1 MTSKHPA
8 VYTRQEIAYNNYAG
22 RTMSSKAVKNA
33 IKAGKVDVALEL
45 VLDLDD
51 PNLTEVQ
58 EKGGRDVWK
67 YDGDL
72 SLEDTLKGGHSDV
85 PQPLCSAISMF
96 PGPMFPSR
104 PNYVT
109 QSPGSPVLCSPIPMF
124 PGPMFPGPYVPQSLC
139 PPLGLPV
146 FPDTYV
152 PG

>member
-8 VYTRQEIAYNNYAG
+8 VYTRQEIAYNNYDG

-85 PQPLCSAISMF
+85 PQPLCSAIPMF

-104 PNYVT
+104 PNYIT
-109 QSPGSPVLCSPIPMF
+109 QSPGSPSYVPRSLCSPVLCSPVPMF
-124 PGPMFPGPYVPQSLC
+124 PNLYVP
-139 PPLGLPV
+139 
-146 FPDTYV
+146 
-152 PG
+152 